1 LNRQISE
8 GAVLQL
14 EVTVETGYLLDRWTV
29 SGGAV
34 VTNVTSTTTSFIMG
48 TADAELSVVL
58 VPAHILTI
66 NTPQPSNGG
75 SITVTDV
82 QGQHVSSGTYIREGA
97 VLNLVAS
104 PATGFAF
111 GEWTVTGTESSV
123 HESHSA
129 STTFTMGTTNA
140 TLTPTFVNE

>member
-1 LNRQISE
+1 
-8 GAVLQL
+8 
-14 EVTVETGYLLDRWTV
+14 
-29 SGGAV
+29 
-34 VTNVTSTTTSFIMG
+34 MG
-48 TADAELSVVL
+48 TADAELSVVI